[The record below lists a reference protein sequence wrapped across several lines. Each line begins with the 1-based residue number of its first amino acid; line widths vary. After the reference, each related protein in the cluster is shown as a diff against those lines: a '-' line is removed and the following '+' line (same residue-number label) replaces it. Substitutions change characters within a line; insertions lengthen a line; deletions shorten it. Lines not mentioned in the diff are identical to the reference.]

1 MGEHPNHIDPRPKRR
16 KDQANPYHIFT
27 VGIES
32 ADPHFYL
39 SFIDSQGVKICMEI
53 NRELFSQLN
62 QFELEDLSYL
72 NQIDNHYEHSELTEA
87 TLERR
92 MAHYQ
97 ESLEERAIR
106 MDCYERLHAAIE
118 KLPEGQR
125 RRLRLYYFG
134 GLTYEE
140 IAKIDGCSFQA
151 VAKSIAA
158 GERRLAMI
166 LDEE

>member
-97 ESLEERAIR
+97 ESLEERVIR
-106 MDCYERLHAAIE
+106 MDCYDRLHAAIE

-140 IAKIDGCSFQA
+140 I
-151 VAKSIAA
+151 
-158 GERRLAMI
+158 ERSMVVRSRQLPN
-166 LDEE
+166 LSQLENEDWQ

>member
-53 NRELFSQLN
+53 SRELFSQLN

-72 NQIDNHYEHSELTEA
+72 NQIDNHYEHREQSVWT
-87 TLERR
+87 
-92 MAHYQ
+92 
-97 ESLEERAIR
+97 
-106 MDCYERLHAAIE
+106 
-118 KLPEGQR
+118 
-125 RRLRLYYFG
+125 
-134 GLTYEE
+134 
-140 IAKIDGCSFQA
+140 
-151 VAKSIAA
+151 
-158 GERRLAMI
+158 AMI
-166 LDEE
+166 GSMRPLRSSPRVSGADCGCITLVVLHTRKSQRSMVVRSRQLPNLSQLENEDWQ

>member
-1 MGEHPNHIDPRPKRR
+1 MGEHPNNIDPRPKRR

-53 NRELFSQLN
+53 SRELFSQLN

-92 MAHYQ
+92 MAYYH
-97 ESLEERAIR
+97 ESL
-106 MDCYERLHAAIE
+106 
-118 KLPEGQR
+118 
-125 RRLRLYYFG
+125 
-134 GLTYEE
+134 
-140 IAKIDGCSFQA
+140 
-151 VAKSIAA
+151 
-158 GERRLAMI
+158 
-166 LDEE
+166 

>member
-1 MGEHPNHIDPRPKRR
+1 MGDHPNHIDPRPKRR

-53 NRELFSQLN
+53 SRELFSQLN

-92 MAHYQ
+92 MACYQ

-106 MDCYERLHAAIE
+106 MDRYDRLHAAIE

-158 GERRLAMI
+158 GERRLAMM
-166 LDEE
+166 LDAE